1 MEFSQKL
8 KNLRKEK
15 KFSQRDMAKLLQIS
29 QPGYAKYENALSEPD
44 LKSIKKIAE
53 IFEISIDNLLDNTN
67 ELTTTTQSAVISPE
81 QAKNIWF
88 STLSDL
94 DKTLINTFLKLNE
107 LQKYKTQVYIYSM
120 LSPE

>member
-1 MEFSQKL
+1 MNNNLKIARNNKKLTGQKVADQL
-8 KNLRKEK
+8 NITR
-15 KFSQRDMAKLLQIS
+15 
-29 QPGYAKYENALSEPD
+29 NALSLYENGKREASYET
-44 LKSIKKIAE
+44 LKKLSQIYNV
-53 IFEISIDNLLDNTN
+53 SIDYLLGNTN
-67 ELTTTTQSAVISPE
+67 ELTTTTQSAVISSE

>member
-1 MEFSQKL
+1 MNRIKELRKSKGLSAQKL
-8 KNLRKEK
+8 ADKLNIAQSTLSQYENEK
-15 KFSQRDMAKLLQIS
+15 REANYDTLKKIS
-29 QPGYAKYENALSEPD
+29 QYFD
-44 LKSIKKIAE
+44 V
-53 IFEISIDNLLDNTN
+53 SIDYLLGNTN
-67 ELTTTTQSAVISPE
+67 ELTTTTQSTIVSPE